1 MRNLAI
7 MGLLLILGLVMLADK
22 AKAMDA
28 ESATQLLE
36 IHTQTFS
43 DKETQSNR
51 ELCVYHNELVE
62 SSKNSQKTKMECP
75 RNEGS
80 KTKDEDLQVQLQQI
94 EYLQAVTQEDDS
106 IDSVVDHA
114 IAKMKYD
121 FRIKGN

>member
-7 MGLLLILGLVMLADK
+7 MGLLLMLGLVMLADK
-22 AKAMDA
+22 ANAMDA

-62 SSKNSQKTKMECP
+62 ASKNSQKNKMECP

-80 KTKDEDLQVQLQQI
+80 QTKDEDLQVQLQQI